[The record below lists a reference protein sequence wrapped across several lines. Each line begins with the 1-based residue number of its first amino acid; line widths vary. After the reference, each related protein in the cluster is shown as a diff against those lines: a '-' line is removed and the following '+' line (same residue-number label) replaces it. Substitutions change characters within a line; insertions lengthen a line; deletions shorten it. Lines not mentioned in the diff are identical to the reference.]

1 MRSGFWIMLFQKSL
15 VGDISPRTAIV
26 WYLFKIKNN
35 QPESWRIFHLMKAV
49 QPPGQQTIL
58 TMIWSQIISMHQ
70 SNMLSL
76 PFICILY
83 IKSYY
88 DFILILH
95 IIFKVFM
102 IKYLKYLI
110 IIDLVSNY
118 FVCII
123 NILNYLVSSKYTKGQ
138 QKFN

>member
-35 QPESWRIFHLMKAV
+35 QPEFWRIFHLMNAL
-49 QPPGQQTIL
+49 QPPGQQTIHM
-58 TMIWSQIISMHQ
+58 MIWSQIISMHQ

-76 PFICILY
+76 PFICIFN

-110 IIDLVSNY
+110 IIDFVSNY

-123 NILNYLVSSKYTKGQ
+123 KILNFLVSSEFTKGQ